1 MKDKTLRKILCAILV
16 CTSIISS
23 IAITSYAEEIT
34 PFYNNVHRVQSDV
47 SVSSTGVMTIFNSFS
62 GSTSVFSKAVI
73 TTYIEKRVLGIF
85 WNKVDV
91 GQANDEWVDT
101 IYTNVYSGSHNIQL
115 ESKGTY
121 RVTVEYV
128 IYGSNGSPDVIT
140 KEIEKSY

>member
-1 MKDKTLRKILCAILV
+1 MKNKALRRILCTILV
-16 CTSIISS
+16 CTNIISS
-23 IAITSYAEEIT
+23 FAITSHAEEIT

-85 WNKVDV
+85 WNKVDI

-121 RVTVEYV
+121 RVIVEYV
-128 IYGSNGSPDVIT
+128 IYGSNGSPDVVT